1 MTINVIETDGFL
13 NVAVVG
19 EMTIYNVSEQK
30 NKLIEFL
37 SSAIELQVD
46 LSAVTEIDSAGL
58 QLLLWLK
65 QEASNL
71 KLVNHSQAVVNV
83 FQLLNLAMYFGD
95 PIVLSSH
102 WKTS

>member
-1 MTINVIETDGFL
+1 MTINAIEADGVL

-65 QEASNL
+65 QEVTNL
-71 KLVNHSQAVVNV
+71 KLINHSQAVVNV

>member
-1 MTINVIETDGFL
+1 
-13 NVAVVG
+13 
-19 EMTIYNVSEQK
+19 MTIYNVSEQK

>member
-1 MTINVIETDGFL
+1 LTINVIETDGFL

-30 NKLIEFL
+30 NKLIDFL

>member
-1 MTINVIETDGFL
+1 
-13 NVAVVG
+13 
-19 EMTIYNVSEQK
+19 MTIYNVSEQK

-102 WKTS
+102 WKTSRATVVLR

>member
-65 QEASNL
+65 QEVTNL
-71 KLVNHSQAVVNV
+71 KLINHSQAVVNV

>member
-1 MTINVIETDGFL
+1 
-13 NVAVVG
+13 
-19 EMTIYNVSEQK
+19 MTIYNVSEQK

-65 QEASNL
+65 QEVTNL
-71 KLVNHSQAVVNV
+71 KLINHSQAVVNV

>member
-1 MTINVIETDGFL
+1 
-13 NVAVVG
+13 
-19 EMTIYNVSEQK
+19 MTIYNVSEQK
-30 NKLIEFL
+30 NKLIDFL

>member
-30 NKLIEFL
+30 NKLIDFL